1 MHLFGIDLE
10 TFSPEDIKKSGLYRY
25 ALNPEFDILLFG
37 YSLGGAEPV
46 VLDCTRTNDRLELLE
61 MAPLIYGEQIIKTA
75 WNAAF
80 EWYCLSVYLNRY
92 GKYKGL
98 LPIDQWSDTQLLA
111 QYLGYPSSL
120 DKAGAAIGIPEDKKK
135 MGVGK
140 SLIRLFC
147 SPRKPTKR
155 DGRTRVMPADE
166 PEKWELFKTY
176 NKGDVVAEQTIAR
189 TLSHWY
195 VPDKVQE
202 QWELDMMH
210 NAMGVNVDLD
220 LVYGAQRIAEQ
231 NTELLLKEAAEIT
244 GLDNPNSRDQLQKW
258 LTEELPD
265 EEIPDLRKET
275 VSGLLDGVSEDH
287 VKRVLEIR
295 QETGKAAHKKYAAIQ
310 KMVCP
315 DGRVRGMMKFYGA
328 GRTGRWSSTGIQLQ
342 NLQRT
347 HVDFLDDA
355 RHIVERGDLNA
366 LRFTYGAVS
375 DTLGQLVRTALIPSP
390 DNVFVDCDFSAIEA
404 RVIAWLAKEE
414 WVLEVFRTHGKIYEA
429 TASQMFGVP
438 MERIKKGN
446 PEYELRQRGK
456 VATLACIAEDSLVP
470 VKSQDG
476 SIYEIP
482 IQLVTSEDLVWDGSD
497 WVHCEGAVFNG
508 YREVITYEGLTATPD
523 HLVWVEGKNEPIP
536 FGLASQSGAHLAKSG
551 TGRFP
556 VWMGKNHKSR
566 ASVHQ
571 GMVSVLRADGVS
583 GVRSEIMDVSTES
596 DQREIQRMPSVLAA
610 QTNSEMAGPT
620 DNSRETA
627 LPKSER
633 PWVRKLRGA
642 WNRVSVWVCNRV
654 RTLHH
659 VSVPEFG
666 PQYGTR
672 QNRQQRSLRAGEHS
686 DGYPQSKLW
695 KQKNHGVVRL
705 GPTILA
711 VFGDLHKTEAG
722 GGDDPRTG
730 NRICQKSCTGE
741 AQELAR
747 NTRTVRVYDIRD
759 AGPNHRY
766 AVQGVLVH
774 NCGYGGGAHAMETMD
789 INHAIDPAQYP
800 GLVKKWRSANPNIVK
815 YWYDT
820 ENAALETMRT
830 GTPHTAGYCTFALE
844 VDDATNQ
851 WFLTCLLPSGRKLFY
866 VRPTLSENRFGRQS
880 IRYWGI
886 DGKSHKWAE
895 IDTYSGRIVENIT
908 QAVARDCLAE
918 KLPLLEQAG
927 YPVVF
932 SIHDE
937 IVADVPKSYADLK
950 TVQQIMSA
958 PMPWAPEL
966 PLNAEGWVG
975 EYFKKD

>member
-1 MHLFGIDLE
+1 MNTFGADLE

-37 YSLGGAEPV
+37 YSLNGAEPV

-61 MAPLIYGEQIIKTA
+61 MAPLIYAEHTIKTA

-98 LPIDQWSDTQLLA
+98 LPIDQWRDTQLLA

-135 MGVGK
+135 LGVGK

-166 PEKWELFKTY
+166 PKKWDLFKTY
-176 NKGDVVAEQTIAR
+176 NKGDVVAEQTIAQ
-189 TLSHWY
+189 TLSKWY
-195 VPDKVQE
+195 VPDKMQK

-220 LVYGAQRIAEQ
+220 LVYGAQRIAEK

-315 DGRVRGMMKFYGA
+315 DGRLRGLMKFYGA
-328 GRTGRWSSTGIQLQ
+328 NRTGRWASVGVQLQ
-342 NLQRT
+342 NLART
-347 HVDFLDDA
+347 HLNDVDAA

-375 DTLGQLVRTALIPSP
+375 DTLGQLVRTALIPSSG
-390 DNVFVDCDFSAIEA
+390 NVFVDCDFSAIEA
-404 RVIAWLAKEE
+404 RVLAWLAGEE
-414 WVLEVFRTHGKIYEA
+414 WVLDVFRTHGKIYEA

-438 MERIKKGN
+438 MELIKKGN
-446 PEYELRQRGK
+446 PEYDLRQRGK
-456 VATLACIAEDSLVP
+456 VAQLACIAKGCIVP
-470 VKSQDG
+470 YRNPFKVYADDETAYDEK
-476 SIYEIP
+476 P
-482 IQLVTSEDLVWDGSD
+482 IEQILPGDFVWDGVD
-497 WVHCEGAVFNG
+497 WVPCDGAAYMGERQVVEYQG
-508 YREVITYEGLTATPD
+508 LWATYDHMVYTREYWPEVVPLWYAIAKGLKLETT
-523 HLVWVEGKNEPIP
+523 W
-536 FGLASQSGAHLAKSG
+536 
-551 TGRFP
+551 P
-556 VWMGKNHKSR
+556 VQPYPEDIR
-566 ASVHQ
+566 
-571 GMVSVLRADGVS
+571 
-583 GVRSEIMDVSTES
+583 I
-596 DQREIQRMPSVLAA
+596 RE
-610 QTNSEMAGPT
+610 E
-620 DNSRETA
+620 
-627 LPKSER
+627 
-633 PWVRKLRGA
+633 
-642 WNRVSVWVCNRV
+642 
-654 RTLHH
+654 H
-659 VSVPEFG
+659 V
-666 PQYGTR
+666 
-672 QNRQQRSLRAGEHS
+672 A
-686 DGYPQSKLW
+686 
-695 KQKNHGVVRL
+695 
-705 GPTILA
+705 
-711 VFGDLHKTEAG
+711 
-722 GGDDPRTG
+722 
-730 NRICQKSCTGE
+730 
-741 AQELAR
+741 
-747 NTRTVRVYDIRD
+747 VYDILN
-759 AGPNHRY
+759 AGRNHRY
-766 AVQGVLVH
+766 TVQGVLVH
-774 NCGYGGGAHAMETMD
+774 NCGYGGGTHAMETMD

-830 GTPHTAGYCTFALE
+830 GMPHTAGYCTFDLE

-886 DGKSHKWAE
+886 DGKSHKWCE

-908 QAVARDCLAE
+908 QAIARDCLAE
-918 KLPLLEQAG
+918 KLPLLEAAG

-937 IVADVPKSYADLK
+937 IVADVPKSYANLE
-950 TVQQIMSA
+950 TVQKIMSA
-958 PMPWAPEL
+958 PVSWAPGL

-975 EYFKKD
+975 DYFKKD

>member
-37 YSLGGAEPV
+37 YSLNGAEPV
-46 VLDCTRTNDRLELLE
+46 VLDCTRTNDRLEMLE
-61 MAPLIYGEQIIKTA
+61 MAPLLYDAAYRKGA

-98 LPIDQWSDTQLLA
+98 LPIDQWRDTQLLA

-155 DGRTRVMPADE
+155 DGRTRVMAADE

-176 NKGDVVAEQTIAR
+176 NKGDVVAEQTIAQ
-189 TLSHWY
+189 TLSKWS

-220 LVYGAQRIAEQ
+220 LVYGAQSIAEQ

-315 DGRVRGMMKFYGA
+315 DGRLRGLMKFYGA
-328 GRTGRWSSTGIQLQ
+328 NRTGRWASVGVQLQ
-342 NLQRT
+342 NLART
-347 HVDFLDDA
+347 HLNDVDAA

-390 DNVFVDCDFSAIEA
+390 GNVFVDCDFSAIEA
-404 RVIAWLAKEE
+404 RVLAWLAGEE
-414 WVLEVFRTHGKIYEA
+414 WVLDVFRTHGKIYEA

-438 MERIKKGN
+438 MELIKKGN

-456 VATLACIAEDSLVP
+456 VAQLACIAKGCIVP
-470 VKSQDG
+470 YRNPFKVYAGDETAYDEK
-476 SIYEIP
+476 P
-482 IQLVTSEDLVWDGSD
+482 IEQILPGDFVWDGVD
-497 WVHCEGAVFNG
+497 WVQCDGAAYMGERQVVEYQG
-508 YREVITYEGLTATPD
+508 LWATYDHMVYTREYWPDVVPLWYAIAKGLKLETT
-523 HLVWVEGKNEPIP
+523 W
-536 FGLASQSGAHLAKSG
+536 
-551 TGRFP
+551 P
-556 VWMGKNHKSR
+556 VQPYPED
-566 ASVHQ
+566 VH
-571 GMVSVLRADGVS
+571 
-583 GVRSEIMDVSTES
+583 I
-596 DQREIQRMPSVLAA
+596 RE
-610 QTNSEMAGPT
+610 E
-620 DNSRETA
+620 
-627 LPKSER
+627 
-633 PWVRKLRGA
+633 
-642 WNRVSVWVCNRV
+642 
-654 RTLHH
+654 H
-659 VSVPEFG
+659 V
-666 PQYGTR
+666 
-672 QNRQQRSLRAGEHS
+672 A
-686 DGYPQSKLW
+686 
-695 KQKNHGVVRL
+695 
-705 GPTILA
+705 
-711 VFGDLHKTEAG
+711 
-722 GGDDPRTG
+722 
-730 NRICQKSCTGE
+730 
-741 AQELAR
+741 
-747 NTRTVRVYDIRD
+747 VYDILN

-830 GTPHTAGYCTFALE
+830 GMPHTAGYCTFALE

-851 WFLTCLLPSGRKLFY
+851 WFLTCLLPSGRQLFY
-866 VRPTLSENRFGRQS
+866 VRPTLAENRFGRQS

-918 KLPLLEQAG
+918 KLPLLEAAG

-958 PMPWAPEL
+958 PMPWAPGL

-975 EYFKKD
+975 DYFKKD

>member
-1 MHLFGIDLE
+1 MSLFGIDLE

-37 YSLGGAEPV
+37 YSLGGKEPV

-61 MAPLIYGEQIIKTA
+61 MAPLICAEHTIKTA

-92 GKYKGL
+92 GKIKGL
-98 LPIDQWSDTQLLA
+98 LPINQWRDTQLLA

-135 MGVGK
+135 LGVGK

-166 PEKWELFKTY
+166 PEKWDLFKTY
-176 NKGDVVAEQTIAR
+176 NKGDVVAEQTIAQ

-315 DGRVRGMMKFYGA
+315 DGRLRGLMKFYGA
-328 GRTGRWSSTGIQLQ
+328 NRTGRWASVGVQLQ
-342 NLQRT
+342 NLART
-347 HVDFLDDA
+347 HLNDVDAA

-366 LRFTYGAVS
+366 LKFAYGAVS

-390 DNVFVDCDFSAIEA
+390 GNVFVDCDFSAIEA
-404 RVIAWLAKEE
+404 RVIAWLAGED

-456 VATLACIAEDSLVP
+456 VATLACIASGSMVP
-470 VKSQDG
+470 YRDPCKNYSDDKSDCDEKPIEWIMDG
-476 SIYEIP
+476 
-482 IQLVTSEDLVWDGSD
+482 DLVWDGVD
-497 WVHCEGAVFNG
+497 WVRC
-508 YREVITYEGLTATPD
+508 
-523 HLVWVEGKNEPIP
+523 
-536 FGLASQSGAHLAKSG
+536 
-551 TGRFP
+551 
-556 VWMGKNHKSR
+556 
-566 ASVHQ
+566 
-571 GMVSVLRADGVS
+571 DGS
-583 GVRSEIMDVSTES
+583 
-596 DQREIQRMPSVLAA
+596 
-610 QTNSEMAGPT
+610 
-620 DNSRETA
+620 
-627 LPKSER
+627 
-633 PWVRKLRGA
+633 
-642 WNRVSVWVCNRV
+642 VCNGMKPV
-654 RTLHH
+654 VEYQGLWATYDHM
-659 VSVPEFG
+659 VYTQEYWPEVVPMWYAIAKDLKLETSW
-666 PQYGTR
+666 PVQK
-672 QNRQQRSLRAGEHS
+672 
-686 DGYPQSKLW
+686 YPQEMSL
-695 KQKNHGVVRL
+695 
-705 GPTILA
+705 
-711 VFGDLHKTEAG
+711 
-722 GGDDPRTG
+722 
-730 NRICQKSCTGE
+730 KSDYIY
-741 AQELAR
+741 
-747 NTRTVRVYDIRD
+747 VYDILN
-759 AGPNHRY
+759 AGPRHRY

-789 INHAIDPAQYP
+789 INHAIDPSLYP

-830 GTPHTAGYCTFALE
+830 GMPHTAGYCTYALE
-844 VDDATNQ
+844 IDEKHDL
-851 WFLTCLLPSGRKLFY
+851 WFLTCRLPSGRKLFY
-866 VRPTLSENRFGRQS
+866 PRPELAENRFGKQA

-886 DGKSHKWAE
+886 EGKSHKWAE
-895 IDTYSGRIVENIT
+895 IDTYGGRLVENQC

-918 KLPLLEQAG
+918 KLWPLEAAG

-937 IVADVPKSYADLK
+937 IVADVPKSYASLE
-950 TVQQIMSA
+950 TVQKIMSA
-958 PMPWAPEL
+958 PVSWAPGL

-975 EYFKKD
+975 DYFKKD

>member
-1 MHLFGIDLE
+1 MNTFGADLE

-25 ALNPEFDILLFG
+25 ALNPQFDILLFG
-37 YSLGGAEPV
+37 YSLNGTEPV

-61 MAPLIYGEQIIKTA
+61 MAPLIYAEHTIKTA

-98 LPIDQWSDTQLLA
+98 LPIDQWRDTQLLA

-135 MGVGK
+135 LGVGK

-166 PEKWELFKTY
+166 PEKWDLFKTY
-176 NKGDVVAEQTIAR
+176 NKGDVVAEQTIAQ
-189 TLSHWY
+189 TLSKWS
-195 VPDKVQE
+195 VPDFVQK

-315 DGRVRGMMKFYGA
+315 DGRLRGLMKFYGA
-328 GRTGRWSSTGIQLQ
+328 GRTGRWCLTGDHEVLTPTGWVRLDQWTGGQIITWNPDQETFAFNKCEALQFDYAGDLIHLKSQRFDQVSTPDHKMAVLGKNGLWEANTVGSIVKNGKRVALPFTGYREKRSAFSPWELRVLIMTQADGYYTLKGGLRYHFAKKRKVERCKTLLRMCGIPFTMFTYADKRVTINVRQVDMPLWLRSFRDKTFGMWLVDEDATVILDEIVEWDGYRCGPNSYQYSTTNRKNAEIIQLCAVLSGRTATVLTKERTNSNWNTAYVVNIWNTPGRGSIVNPRNFSTEHMDSGKVYCAKTPTGYFLVRRNGVVWVTGNSSTGVQLQ
-342 NLQRT
+342 NLART
-347 HVDFLDDA
+347 HLNDVDAA

-390 DNVFVDCDFSAIEA
+390 GNVFVDCDFSAIEA
-404 RVIAWLAKEE
+404 RVIAWLAGEE
-414 WVLEVFRTHGKIYEA
+414 WVLDVFRTHGKIYEA

-438 MERIKKGN
+438 MDRIKKGN
-446 PEYELRQRGK
+446 PEYDLRQRGK
-456 VATLACIAEDSLVP
+456 VATLAL
-470 VKSQDG
+470 
-476 SIYEIP
+476 
-482 IQLVTSEDLVWDGSD
+482 
-497 WVHCEGAVFNG
+497 G
-508 YREVITYEGLTATPD
+508 YQGGVNALTT
-523 HLVWVEGKNEPIP
+523 
-536 FGLASQSGAHLAKSG
+536 
-551 TGRFP
+551 
-556 VWMGKNHKSR
+556 
-566 ASVHQ
+566 
-571 GMVSVLRADGVS
+571 
-583 GVRSEIMDVSTES
+583 MDVAH
-596 DQREIQRMPSVLAA
+596 VL
-610 QTNSEMAGPT
+610 
-620 DNSRETA
+620 
-627 LPKSER
+627 
-633 PWVRKLRGA
+633 
-642 WNRVSVWVCNRV
+642 
-654 RTLHH
+654 H
-659 VSVPEFG
+659 
-666 PQYGTR
+666 
-672 QNRQQRSLRAGEHS
+672 
-686 DGYPQSKLW
+686 
-695 KQKNHGVVRL
+695 
-705 GPTILA
+705 
-711 VFGDLHKTEAG
+711 
-722 GGDDPRTG
+722 DDE
-730 NRICQKSCTGE
+730 K
-741 AQELAR
+741 
-747 NTRTVRVYDIRD
+747 
-759 AGPNHRY
+759 
-766 AVQGVLVH
+766 
-774 NCGYGGGAHAMETMD
+774 
-789 INHAIDPAQYP
+789 P
-800 GLVKKWRSANPNIVK
+800 GLVKKWRSASPNIVK

-820 ENAALETMRT
+820 ENAALEALRT
-830 GTPHTAGYCTFALE
+830 GMPHTAGYCTYALE
-844 VDDATNQ
+844 VDEEHDQ

-866 VRPTLSENRFGRQS
+866 PRPTLAENRFGKQA

-886 DGKSHKWAE
+886 EGKSHKWAE
-895 IDTYSGRIVENIT
+895 IDTYGGRLVENQC

-918 KLPLLEQAG
+918 KLPLLEAAG
-927 YPVVF
+927 YPAVF

-937 IVADVPKSYADLK
+937 IVADVSKSYADLK

-958 PMPWAPEL
+958 PMPWAPGL

-975 EYFKKD
+975 DYFKKD